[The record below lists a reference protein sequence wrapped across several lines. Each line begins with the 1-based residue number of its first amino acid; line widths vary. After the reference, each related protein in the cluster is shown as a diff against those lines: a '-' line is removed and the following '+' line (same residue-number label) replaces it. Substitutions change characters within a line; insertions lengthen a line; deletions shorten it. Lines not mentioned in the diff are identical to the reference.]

1 MGNTAGAVA
10 LILERIQM
18 KAMSMNLGTVGLG
31 RLMITGLI
39 FAMAIGAAL
48 TSATGAIFTDSDAV
62 GSNTFSSGTVILSTS
77 PTSAVVSFSDM
88 APGDVDNGQMTVSND
103 GSLQLRYAVT
113 TGTTEDTLA
122 AQLDMTIWDEA
133 DEVVVDSTCLATAPA
148 TVLYGPALLLG
159 SVAGF
164 NLIGDPTTGPDTDDR
179 TLAASSSE
187 ILCFRVE
194 LPLASG
200 NAYQGITST
209 ATLTFVSEQTANN
222 N

>member
-1 MGNTAGAVA
+1 
-10 LILERIQM
+10 M
-18 KAMSMNLGTVGLG
+18 KAMSINLGTVGLG

-113 TGTTEDTLA
+113 SGTTEDTLA

-148 TVLYGPALLLG
+148 TVLYGPADLG

-164 NLIGDPTTGPDTDDR
+164 NVIGDPTTGPDTDDR
-179 TLAASSSE
+179 TLAASASE

>member
-1 MGNTAGAVA
+1 
-10 LILERIQM
+10 LERIKM
-18 KAMSMNLGTVGLG
+18 KAMSMNLGTIGLG

-48 TSATGAIFTDSDAV
+48 TSATGAIFTDSDPV

-88 APGDVDNGQMTVSND
+88 APGDVDNGQMTVTNG

-113 TGTTEDTLA
+113 SGTTEDILA

-159 SVAGF
+159 SVAGSDV
-164 NLIGDPTTGPDTDDR
+164 IGNPATGPHANDR
-179 TLAASSSE
+179 TLAASASE

>member
-1 MGNTAGAVA
+1 MNAITSHLTPMGS
-10 LILERIQM
+10 LIR
-18 KAMSMNLGTVGLG
+18 GRFG

-39 FAMAIGAAL
+39 FSMALGAVF

-62 GSNTFSSGTVILSTS
+62 GSNTFTSGTVILSTS

-103 GSLQLRYAVT
+103 GSPQLRYAVT
-113 TGTTEDTLA
+113 SGTTEDTLA
-122 AQLDMTIWDEA
+122 AQLDLTIWDEA

-148 TVLYGPALLLG
+148 TVLYGPADLG
-159 SVAGF
+159 SVAGTDA
-164 NLIGDPTTGPDTDDR
+164 IGDPTTGSDTGDR

-194 LPLASG
+194 LPLASS
-200 NAYQGITST
+200 NANQGLTST
-209 ATLTFVSEQTANN
+209 ATLTFASEQTANN
-222 N
+222 

>member
-1 MGNTAGAVA
+1 
-10 LILERIQM
+10 M
-18 KAMSMNLGTVGLG
+18 KAMSMNLGTIGLG

-122 AQLDMTIWDEA
+122 AQLDMTVWDEA

-159 SVAGF
+159 SVAGSDV
-164 NLIGDPTTGPDTDDR
+164 IGNPATGPETDDR
-179 TLAASSSE
+179 TLAASDSE
-187 ILCFRVE
+187 SLCFRVE

-209 ATLTFVSEQTANN
+209 ATLTFVSEQTTNN